1 MTVTSPA
8 PGSSGRPARRRYAGA
23 LAVVGAVVA
32 VVAALLFP
40 GAASTAR
47 ADASPTPTPT
57 PTLSGETVFTLA
69 PVGNGIVRPGEALT
83 VSVSVRNETPLT
95 VPAGGVTL
103 SLGASALPSRT
114 ALRAWLA
121 GDTDGVAVAPVADIV
136 LETVEPEDEK
146 SAAIAVPADSPA
158 LAALAPGVYPLVAT
172 YALPSGPL
180 VSTSALIVPDD
191 ASPAVGVG
199 VLVPITAPPLT
210 EGLLT
215 ADQLAELTA
224 PGGSLANQLDGVT
237 GTSAILAVDPAIVAA
252 IRVLGDA
259 APESALAWLDRL
271 ESLPNARF
279 ALQYGDADAAAQV
292 NAGIAPLAP
301 TSLTAYMNV
310 ADFPPPTPTPAPDD
324 SPSPTTSPETP
335 SPSPTGDPDAPV
347 LPTLDE
353 LLDVGASRSNVY
365 WPATGTAS
373 AAVVDAL
380 SELGSEEDPS
390 LTILSSGDTAAGRA
404 GGTVTAHAASGDAR
418 LLVYDADVSAALDS
432 ASSFDG
438 TAGRGAPLTAA
449 TAYLTFAMAESAGA
463 SILVTLDRGADRSHT
478 AIRAAIHAAA
488 DAPRAAEASLPLL
501 TAEPPRAAQLTDG
514 EPDRARTDAVSALTA
529 DESEIARFAT
539 ILDDPALLTGPQRAE
554 LLQLLGNGWLPDPTS
569 WQTALADN
577 REQTRARLDSVGILP
592 PSTIQLFAYGAGVP
606 VWVRN
611 ELPYPV
617 NVVLYAS
624 PDDLRLDV
632 QEATQVT
639 ASAASNTRV
648 EVPVQARVGSGEV
661 TVELQL
667 RSRTFEQIGDPQS
680 ADVWV
685 RAEWE
690 TVGTVALGVVV
701 AALLGL
707 GVVRTVLRAR
717 QRRADAAARSS
728 RDASGPRDE
737 GGSQS

>member
-8 PGSSGRPARRRYAGA
+8 PGSPGRPARRRYAGA
-23 LAVVGAVVA
+23 LAVVGVIVALVTAV
-32 VVAALLFP
+32 ALP
-40 GAASTAR
+40 GASLTAA

-57 PTLSGETVFTLA
+57 PTSSGETRFTLA

-83 VSVSVRNETPLT
+83 VSVSVRNETPLP
-95 VPAGGVTL
+95 VSASAVTL
-103 SLGASALPSRT
+103 SLGGNAFPTRT

-121 GDTDGVAVAPVADIV
+121 GDTDGVTVAPVADIV
-136 LETVEPEDEK
+136 LEAVEPDAEQ
-146 SAAIAVPADSPA
+146 SAAIAVPADHAA
-158 LAALAPGVYPLVAT
+158 LTGLAPGVYPLVAT
-172 YALPSGPL
+172 YDLPSGPL
-180 VSTSALIVPDD
+180 VSTSAMIVPDD

-210 EGLLT
+210 EGLLS
-215 ADQLAELTA
+215 ADELEALTA

-237 GTSAILAVDPAIVAA
+237 GTSAILAIDPAIVAA
-252 IRVLGDA
+252 IRVLGAA
-259 APESALAWLDRL
+259 APESALAWLERL
-271 ESLPNARF
+271 EALPNARF
-279 ALQYGDADAAAQV
+279 ALQYGDADVAAQV
-292 NAGIAPLAP
+292 NAGIEPLAP

-310 ADFPPPTPTPAPDD
+310 TDFPAPTPSPTPDG
-324 SPSPTTSPETP
+324 SPSPTASPEA
-335 SPSPTGDPDAPV
+335 SPSPTDDPDAPV
-347 LPTLDE
+347 LPSLEE
-353 LLDVGASRSNVY
+353 LLDVGASRANVY

-380 SELGSEEDPS
+380 TALGTEDDPA
-390 LTILSSGDTAAGRA
+390 LTVLSSADTAAGRG
-404 GGTVTAHAASGDAR
+404 GGTVTAHAASGEAE
-418 LLVYDADVSAALDS
+418 LLVYDADVSAALNA
-432 ASSFDG
+432 ASSFYG

-449 TAYLTFAMAESAGA
+449 TAYLAFAMAESAGA

-478 AIRAAIHAAA
+478 SMRAAINAAA

-501 TAEPPRAAQLTDG
+501 TAEPPRAAQLTDA
-514 EPDRARTDAVSALTA
+514 EPDQARTDAASALTA
-529 DESEIARFAT
+529 DENEIARFAT
-539 ILDDPALLTGPQRAE
+539 ILDEPSLLTGPQRAE
-554 LLQLLGNGWLPDPTS
+554 VLQLLGNGWLPDPTS
-569 WQTALADN
+569 WQVALADN
-577 REQTRARLDSVGILP
+577 RERTRATLDAVGILP

-661 TVELQL
+661 TVDLQL
-667 RSRTFEQIGDPQS
+667 RSRSFEQIGDPQS

-690 TVGTVALGVVV
+690 TVGTVALGIVV

-717 QRRADAAARSS
+717 QRKADAATRGAGGEQ
-728 RDASGPRDE
+728 APREE
-737 GGSQS
+737 GGAGS